1 MLAIQK
7 TYRKNANDFY
17 LGKQELQA
25 SLNVSSKIFS
35 INGLYLNLRC
45 ATTNHN
51 LLFLSNFCSFEIH
64 LQLHTSLFV
73 GLHDLFDS
81 DIRNGDLDFI
91 LSCCSF
97 IVFFTFLVSVVVGIV
112 YKDLHEV
119 LFTDQPFRTLTGT
132 TGWGYL
138 LKFLNQMPLPSKI
151 HMKRNSRGWTYKVAD
166 FSKPCWEIISH
177 MNQWSFPCSIN

>member
-7 TYRKNANDFY
+7 AYHKNASDFY

-25 SLNVSSKIFS
+25 SLKVSSKIFTN
-35 INGLYLNLRC
+35 NGLYLNLPC
-45 ATTNHN
+45 DTINHN
-51 LLFLSNFCSFEIH
+51 FLFLSSFCSFEIH

-73 GLHDLFDS
+73 GYHYLFDS

-97 IVFFTFLVSVVVGIV
+97 ILSFTFLVSVVVGIV

-151 HMKRNSRGWTYKVAD
+151 HIKRNSRGWTYKVAD

>member
-1 MLAIQK
+1 MLRQITIFYSSPIFVVLKYIYNYIQVCLLVYMICLIQ
-7 TYRKNANDFY
+7 TSEMATWISYCHAVV
-17 LGKQELQA
+17 L
-25 SLNVSSKIFS
+25 
-35 INGLYLNLRC
+35 LY
-45 ATTNHN
+45 
-51 LLFLSNFCSFEIH
+51 
-64 LQLHTSLFV
+64 
-73 GLHDLFDS
+73 
-81 DIRNGDLDFI
+81 
-91 LSCCSF
+91 
-97 IVFFTFLVSVVVGIV
+97 FFTFLVSVVVGIV

-151 HMKRNSRGWTYKVAD
+151 HMKRNYRGWTYKVVD